1 MTADTVSAQAQ
12 YRHLVRA
19 EWTGAA
25 TIEAWRTWH
34 SKMTIQLQAITD
46 VLLEAAHVRPGLRI
60 LDLGSGTGQPALDL
74 ARATGPRGQV
84 VATDLSAAM
93 LTIAEKHA
101 RTAGLTNMAFRQA
114 DAEALPFADES
125 FDAVTSR
132 LGAMYFVD
140 MQRALGEVR
149 RVLQPGGHVALAV
162 WGPGDQGTYVT
173 CMLGPF
179 FQRLALPD
187 PLPDAP
193 SPFRFATSGALGGA
207 LRQAAFQQVEERTLL
222 LPAPW
227 PGAPEEYWQ
236 EFYDVAV
243 PMRPLF
249 ESLPREEFVRAKAEA
264 VDLLRAHYDGSAV
277 HTSVAIVVA
286 SGTR

>member
-34 SKMTIQLQAITD
+34 SKITIQLQAITD
-46 VLLEAAHVRPGLRI
+46 VLLDAAHVRPGLRI

-93 LTIAEKHA
+93 LTIAEEHA
-101 RTAGLTNMAFRQA
+101 CTAGLTNMAFRQA

-149 RVLQPGGHVALAV
+149 RVLKPGGHVALAV

-179 FQRLALPD
+179 FRRLALPD
-187 PLPDAP
+187 VLPDAP
-193 SPFRFATSGALGGA
+193 TPFRFATPGALGGA
-207 LRQAAFQQVEERTLL
+207 LRRADFQQVEERTLL

-227 PGAPEEYWQ
+227 SGAPEEYWQ

-249 ESLPREEFVRAKAEA
+249 KSLPREEFVRAKAEA
-264 VDLLRAHYDGSAV
+264 VDLLRAHYDGSTV